1 MARSQPQARYLRQ
14 QDFETRL
21 VLPRIDLEAISA
33 YLRLSQIRHHI
44 PSVKLSMTQPS
55 PFPGMDPYL
64 EADMWPDVH
73 HNLAS
78 EIQDAI
84 APQIAPKYITKV
96 EPSVIKDRSAQQDIG
111 IMYPDVGVFDRTK
124 PELLSGK
131 AKSLV
136 TPATL
141 SLPRVMEWEV
151 RLPTI
156 YIYDRRQQQLITAI
170 EILSPVN
177 KRDPQL
183 SDYRRKRQDMV
194 EAGVHLLEID
204 LIRRGQPPLQ
214 HAQLPV
220 CDYRIVLERSDQ
232 ARTDIWALDLTD
244 ALPVLPVPLAPGDA
258 EAAFDLGHILHT
270 LYQRKMYALSLDYQS
285 DPPPPAMSP
294 EKLAW
299 VKAKV

>member
-1 MARSQPQARYLRQ
+1 
-14 QDFETRL
+14 
-21 VLPRIDLEAISA
+21 
-33 YLRLSQIRHHI
+33 
-44 PSVKLSMTQPS
+44 MTQPS

-111 IMYPDVGVFDRTK
+111 IMYPDVGVLEGRSQ
-124 PELLSGK
+124 ELPIEGGK
-131 AKSLV
+131 RPAV

-141 SLPRVMEWEV
+141 SLPRVVEWEV

-156 YIYDRRQQQLITAI
+156 HIYDRRQQQLITAI

-177 KRDPQL
+177 KREPQL
-183 SDYRRKRQDMV
+183 SDYRRKRQEMV

-214 HAQLPV
+214 HAQLPA
-220 CDYRIVLERSDQ
+220 CDYRIVLERSDRAQ
-232 ARTDIWALDLTD
+232 TDIWALDLTD
-244 ALPVLPVPLAPGDA
+244 TLPVLPVPLAPGDA
-258 EAAFDLGHILHT
+258 EAAFDLD
-270 LYQRKMYALSLDYQS
+270 RKS
-285 DPPPPAMSP
+285 
-294 EKLAW
+294 
-299 VKAKV
+299 VV